1 MNQSANRSD
10 YPSMLPALSLNGL
23 YGIAVYKDA
32 PINRSDRCFSIHR
45 QSISPI
51 VYFRIVKEGL
61 FPLEKIS
68 LNTNQKRGEIPWYEK
83 NL

>member
-1 MNQSANRSD
+1 MNQSANRNE

-23 YGIAVYKDA
+23 YGIAVYEDA
-32 PINRSDRCFSIHR
+32 PIKSANCCLSIHR

-51 VYFRIVKEGL
+51 VYFRIVNEGL

-68 LNTNQKRGEIPWYEK
+68 LNTN
-83 NL
+83 

>member
-1 MNQSANRSD
+1 MNQSAKRKD

-23 YGIAVYKDA
+23 CGIAVYKDV
-32 PINRSDRCFSIHR
+32 PITGSNCCLPVHR

-68 LNTNQKRGEIPWYEK
+68 FNAN
-83 NL
+83 

>member
-1 MNQSANRSD
+1 MNQSAKRKE

-23 YGIAVYKDA
+23 YGIAVYKDV
-32 PINRSDRCFSIHR
+32 PITSSNCCFPIHR

-51 VYFRIVKEGL
+51 IYFRIVKEGF

-68 LNTNQKRGEIPWYEK
+68 LNAN
-83 NL
+83 

>member
-1 MNQSANRSD
+1 MNQSANRNE

-23 YGIAVYKDA
+23 CGIAVYKD
-32 PINRSDRCFSIHR
+32 ISISSNCCFSIHR
-45 QSISPI
+45 QRVSPI

-68 LNTNQKRGEIPWYEK
+68 LNAN
-83 NL
+83 